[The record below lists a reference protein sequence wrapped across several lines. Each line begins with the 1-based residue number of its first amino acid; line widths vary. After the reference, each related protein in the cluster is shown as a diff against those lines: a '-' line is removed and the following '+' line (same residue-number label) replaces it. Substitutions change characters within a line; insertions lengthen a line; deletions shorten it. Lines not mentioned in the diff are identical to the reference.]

1 MKLVQEYNQ
10 PKVKVIIKSK
20 GQDTESFK
28 LVDTTFEE
36 VVSMVS
42 RVINGLNLSPIK
54 SGFVTSV
61 EIIDEDEK
69 GKRIQSTTISFYN
82 YSVRSTCNELLA
94 NIQ

>member
-10 PKVKVIIKSK
+10 PKVKVVIKSK
-20 GQDTESFK
+20 GQDTEFFK

-82 YSVRSTCNELLA
+82 YSVGSTCGELLA